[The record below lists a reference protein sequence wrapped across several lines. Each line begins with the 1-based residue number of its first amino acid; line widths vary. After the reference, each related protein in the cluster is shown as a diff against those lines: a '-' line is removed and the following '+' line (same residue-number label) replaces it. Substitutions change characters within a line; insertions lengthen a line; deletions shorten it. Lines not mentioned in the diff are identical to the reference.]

1 MLIPRVLL
9 APHLPT
15 LMVDEHR
22 GHETPMLQALADEAA
37 RLAAE
42 PPDVVVAMSTRWDSD
57 GPFLVDA
64 GRRHRTLTDYTGFG
78 VEVRYDCDGAPAL
91 ARALVDRLTRAGARV
106 GAAMRGVDSGVTV
119 PLHFLLPRHGAPVV
133 PISLAHQSA
142 DSCRVFGAL
151 LERALTERPERVLFV
166 VGGLLSADMHAWS
179 FQREVPEAVALDT
192 HLLRVIE
199 AGDWP
204 ALREIAPAVME
215 RGKPDAGLRH
225 LDVLHGFLGD
235 DRAGIVRA
243 YEASHGVGAVFASF
257 ALDAASGP
265 TTA

>member
-42 PPDVVVAMSTRWDSD
+42 APDAVVVLSARWDSE

-64 GRRHRTLTDYTGFG
+64 GKRHRTLTDYTGFG
-78 VEVRYDCDGAPAL
+78 VEVRYDCDGSPSL
-91 ARALVDRLTRAGARV
+91 ARALVERLTRGGARV
-106 GAAMRGVDSGVTV
+106 GAAVRGVDSGVTV
-119 PLHFLLPRHGAPVV
+119 PLHFLLPRRTVPVV
-133 PISLAHQSA
+133 PISVARQSA
-142 DSCRVFGAL
+142 DACRAFGAL
-151 LERALTERPERVLFV
+151 LARALGEREERVLFV
-166 VGGLLSADMHAWS
+166 VGGLLSADMHAWN
-179 FQREVPEAVALDT
+179 FHREVPEAVALDT
-192 HLLRVIE
+192 HLLRVFD
-199 AGDWP
+199 AGNWG
-204 ALREIAPAVME
+204 ALHEIAPEVME

-225 LDVLHGFLGD
+225 LDVLQGFLGA
-235 DRAGIVRA
+235 DRAGQVHA

-257 ALDAASGP
+257 ALDGAVAP
-265 TTA
+265 TPA